1 MPMTQIT
8 KNNHHIRHNN
18 IEDIDNRGQIV
29 MYRHIMVILFRGKE
43 Y

>member
-8 KNNHHIRHNN
+8 KNNQHIRHNN